1 MRMGTSMRRNRGD
14 SGSGGSPI
22 GSARDW
28 LAQKKTEGRSR
39 LVLIAVGVALGGYG
53 LGWLL
58 ATQGLFPAPPPPGDM
73 YEVPDLYGSDVPSA
87 TRLVEET
94 GLALGM
100 VDAFRHPTADS
111 GRIIGQH
118 PLPGQLALP
127 GDSVRVSVSIGV
139 QQRPVPDVSDLRG
152 DRAKSALENAGF
164 DVVLDSVQ
172 DDQPRGAVVSIDP
185 EPGSRLSVPGEVR
198 LVLSVGPP
206 QVPMPTLLGMEEA
219 AARDTL
225 TALGLVISRVDEISS
240 SGSESNRVITQEPQA
255 GQLVPRGSEVRF
267 TVIRRISR
275 PDTIPP
281 P

>member
-1 MRMGTSMRRNRGD
+1 MRLGTSIRRHRPD
-14 SGSGGSPI
+14 SGTGPNPI
-22 GSARDW
+22 GSARAW
-28 LAQKKTEGRSR
+28 LSTKKTEARTR

-87 TRLVEET
+87 TRLIQDA
-94 GLALGM
+94 GLSLGL

-111 GRIIGQH
+111 GQIVGQH
-118 PLPGQLALP
+118 PLPGQLARP

-139 QQRPVPDVSDLRG
+139 QQRPVPDVAYLRG
-152 DRAKSALENAGF
+152 ERAKNALETAGF

-185 EPGSRLSVPGEVR
+185 APGTRVSVPGEVR

-240 SGSESNRVITQEPQA
+240 SGSESNRVITQEPQP
-255 GQLVPRGSEVRF
+255 GELVLRGSEVRF
-267 TVIRRISR
+267 TVIRRIAR
-275 PDTIPP
+275 PDTIPSP
-281 P
+281 